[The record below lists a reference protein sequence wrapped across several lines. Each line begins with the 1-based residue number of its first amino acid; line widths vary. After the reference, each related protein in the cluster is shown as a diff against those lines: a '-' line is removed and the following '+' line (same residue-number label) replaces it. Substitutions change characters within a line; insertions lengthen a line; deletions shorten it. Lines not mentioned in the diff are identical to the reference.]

1 MHFDNHC
8 KCTLWHLFLLSRVR
22 KRCGEGCSSGA
33 STREE
38 MGLGNE
44 GVYAMTPMAVLGHH
58 TAGSQSMEGSH
69 FNGSMGRGSSLSRTS
84 LGK

>member
-1 MHFDNHC
+1 
-8 KCTLWHLFLLSRVR
+8 
-22 KRCGEGCSSGA
+22 
-33 STREE
+33 